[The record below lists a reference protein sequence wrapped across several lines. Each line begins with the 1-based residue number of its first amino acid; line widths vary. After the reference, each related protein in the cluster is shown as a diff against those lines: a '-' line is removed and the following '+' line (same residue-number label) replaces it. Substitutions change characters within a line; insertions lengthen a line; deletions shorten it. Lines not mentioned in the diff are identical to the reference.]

1 MVVARAIVVDVVD
14 DDGTGGA
21 GVDGVDGEEILVV
34 DVVLGGPVVVVEG
47 FGATVVVVVVAPAAP
62 RLDRVRLQS
71 GEHGNEARG
80 AAQVPGVA
88 VARRGLTAPHLGT
101 AAAGPPARHRHRT
114 PLPSPV
120 VRRGVGSLYPARRA
134 RPRRVEGR
142 CASNAARTSAD
153 TPTRPTTK
161 SACPRAGV

>member
-1 MVVARAIVVDVVD
+1 MRGLGSWSWPAIVVDVVD

-71 GEHGNEARG
+71 ASTATRP
-80 AAQVPGVA
+80 A
-88 VARRGLTAPHLGT
+88 ARRRSRAW
-101 AAAGPPARHRHRT
+101 RSR
-114 PLPSPV
+114 V
-120 VRRGVGSLYPARRA
+120 VA
-134 RPRRVEGR
+134 
-142 CASNAARTSAD
+142 
-153 TPTRPTTK
+153 
-161 SACPRAGV
+161 